1 LSATLKARLAY
12 LLATVVILTVE
23 VVIALFV
30 RDDLVRPYV
39 GDTLA
44 VVLVYCALR
53 AATPLSSAMAIAAS
67 LGLAVVIELG
77 QLFHVLNAVGL
88 ADNRLARVVLGG
100 VLDLKDLAAYATGAV
115 LIAIVEG
122 ARKRRR

>member
-1 LSATLKARLAY
+1 
-12 LLATVVILTVE
+12 
-23 VVIALFV
+23 
-30 RDDLVRPYV
+30 
-39 GDTLA
+39 
-44 VVLVYCALR
+44 
-53 AATPLSSAMAIAAS
+53 MAIAAS

-100 VLDLKDLAAYATGAV
+100 VFDLKDLAAYATGAV